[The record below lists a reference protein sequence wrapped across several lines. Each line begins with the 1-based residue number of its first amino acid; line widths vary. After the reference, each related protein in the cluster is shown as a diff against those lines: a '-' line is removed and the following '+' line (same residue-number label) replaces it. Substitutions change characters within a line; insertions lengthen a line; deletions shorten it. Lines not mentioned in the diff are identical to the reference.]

1 MKSIESLI
9 NIMKEEKSREKA
21 KQKEIEK
28 VKQLDLVKQAQ
39 LTNLDTEIGI
49 LQMEMADCNSNWE

>member
-1 MKSIESLI
+1 
-9 NIMKEEKSREKA
+9 MKEEKSREKA

>member
-1 MKSIESLI
+1 
-9 NIMKEEKSREKA
+9 MKEEKSREKA

-39 LTNLDTEIGI
+39 LTNLDTEIDI
-49 LQMEMADCNSNWE
+49 LQMEMVDCNSNWE